1 MEEDMIILWIR
12 RKKSGMPSNTGKM
25 ENQSFQVH
33 DDIMKRF
40 RLEHQDT
47 DMLNTKDILA
57 GEENLL
63 APIQQVKLE
72 ENTQN

>member
-1 MEEDMIILWIR
+1 MIILWIR
-12 RKKSGMPSNTGKM
+12 KKKADKSNRTDKQ

-40 RLEHQDT
+40 RLEHEDIN
-47 DMLNTKDILA
+47 LINTRDIFA

-63 APIQQVKLE
+63 APIQQVKLP
-72 ENTQN
+72 ENIQN